1 MAEFIKDEAEFET
14 RLATGKVLVVDCTA
28 TWCGPCKLVAP
39 LIDRL
44 MAEYSDRAD
53 ICKLDV
59 EPNRAL
65 AKKLGIR
72 NIPAVIFFKAGE
84 KVQTIVGVK
93 AYEEFSCR
101 KVTDIMRSVIQA
113 YFYQSTSNLS
123 NQRKTARSHCP
134 ISKIKV

>member
-93 AYEEFSCR
+93 AYEEFSLAVE
-101 KVTDIMRSVIQA
+101 KLLT
-113 YFYQSTSNLS
+113 
-123 NQRKTARSHCP
+123 
-134 ISKIKV
+134 